1 MKITNEELAWII
13 KRIDWYEIKHQ
24 EIYDELFDHIVTAIE
39 TERKNGNSRPI
50 ESVFQNVVDRDF
62 NGYIGIDKIIAA
74 QKEAYRNKIRKQLMA
89 TQKSMLNPTSFILLM
104 LSLVLGYYLP
114 EIGGIK
120 ILLII
125 IGFILAIYPAIY
137 AAIKFRK
144 LKTHKGKSSL
154 TKGVILIHSNLTGFF
169 FFNFLLLV
177 NDLVK
182 GWNLNIYHIL
192 ISPTFLLFFFFLFT
206 IRGLSIMQ
214 VCDEELKVN

>member
-1 MKITNEELAWII
+1 MKITQEELAWII
-13 KRIDWYEIKHQ
+13 KRIDWYEIKYQ

-39 TERKNGNSRPI
+39 TERENGNSRPI

-62 NGYIGIDKIIAA
+62 NGYLGIDKIIAD
-74 QKEAYRNKIRKQLMA
+74 QKKAHRNKIQNQLMA
-89 TQKSMLNPTSFILLM
+89 AQKSMLNYKSFVLLG
-104 LSLVLGYYLP
+104 LLLVLGYYLP
-114 EIGGIK
+114 ENGSLK
-120 ILLII
+120 ILLFV
-125 IGFILAIYPAIY
+125 IGFIIAIYPAIY
-137 AAIKFRK
+137 AAVIFRK
-144 LKTHKGKSSL
+144 LKTDIGKSSL